1 MGQKQASYNASGEIV
16 AFYDTVDSPPP
27 VGVSVID
34 ITDAQWH
41 TCLSQPGWTVVS
53 GVLVAPPAPT
63 AAQLLAQAQAAQI
76 ATLQSAYKA
85 AVNTP
90 VSFRNAAGVTSTY
103 HAGDAVALNG
113 ATAMQNL
120 SNAITAGSAAWTLG
134 KWLDTSNV
142 AQTFVYADL
151 QGLAAAMEAQET
163 LDWQDLVAKVA
174 EVNAA
179 TTVAA
184 VQAIAF

>member
-1 MGQKQASYNASGEIV
+1 MGQKQASYNASGAII
-16 AFYDTVDSPPP
+16 AFYDSADSPAPQ
-27 VGVSVID
+27 GASVLD
-34 ITDAQWH
+34 ITDAQWQ
-41 TCLSQPGWTVVS
+41 TCLSNPGWTVVN
-53 GVLVAPPAPT
+53 GALVAPPAPT

-76 ATLQSAYKA
+76 ATLQASYKIA
-85 AVNTP
+85 INAP

-103 HAGDAVALNG
+103 PAGNSIALNG

-120 SNAITAGSAAWTLG
+120 SNAIIAGPAAWTLG
-134 KWLDTSNV
+134 RWLDTSNV

-174 EVNAA
+174 EVQAA